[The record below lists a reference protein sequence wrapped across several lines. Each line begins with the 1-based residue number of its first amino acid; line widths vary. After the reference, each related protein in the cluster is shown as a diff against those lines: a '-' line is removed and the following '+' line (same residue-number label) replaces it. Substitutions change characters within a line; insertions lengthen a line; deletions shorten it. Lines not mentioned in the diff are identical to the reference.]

1 MSNIWSETVIGGHP
15 IDSQAFP
22 LDQLFILPITDAK
35 WVAEHVHQTRHTL
48 QIVKCQN
55 ETCCEPFV
63 TDWFIVFPDR
73 FVPFPAIYNYESNG
87 PVAVKPSEY
96 IKNQT
101 KFEFFRLNKR
111 LLLKKTRT
119 GGGEYSE
126 VPFNLYCP
134 SMQEKLSKAYVPF
147 VKVIGSVQLQ
157 CCVIRNL
164 I

>member
-63 TDWFIVFPDR
+63 TDWFVLFPDR
-73 FVPFPAIYNYESNG
+73 FVPFPAISNYESNG

-101 KFEFFRLNKR
+101 KFEFVRLNKR
-111 LLLKKTRT
+111 LLSKKTPT
-119 GGGEYSE
+119 EGGEYSE
-126 VPFNLYCP
+126 VPLNLYCP
-134 SMQEKLSKAYVPF
+134 SMQEKLSKDICPICKSYWLSAAA
-147 VKVIGSVQLQ
+147 S
-157 CCVIRNL
+157 
-164 I
+164 